1 MNKRFL
7 CTRWLYLC
15 LIGNVLLN
23 TITAS
28 AQCGC
33 AYRFETTFPAAVKEA
48 PVVIEGELLHSGMV
62 TFGGDPTYLG
72 DYKSTKIKV
81 YKVLKGNV
89 NAEEVELI
97 QPHQH
102 CSDCCIPI
110 GFSDGVA
117 IGIFFLYPS
126 ETIETP
132 RNEIP
137 NSLKFQYNTTWGC
150 NFLNYNTIVIQNS
163 ENPIIYNPYGIYGL
177 NDINNKVYQVAKS
190 ITGQKYKEITPIEK
204 KHLGGGTDAKE
215 ADSQATAIT
224 SISPTTITAG

>member
-23 TITAS
+23 TLTAS

-33 AYRFETTFPAAVKEA
+33 ADHFETTFPAAVKEA
-48 PVVIEGELLHSGMV
+48 QVVIEGELLHSGMV

-102 CSDCCIPI
+102 CSDCCTNQDMSLGKP
-110 GFSDGVA
+110 

-126 ETIETP
+126 ETVETP

-137 NSLKFQYNTTWGC
+137 NNLKFQYKTTWSC
-150 NFLNYNTIVIQNS
+150 NFVNYNAIVYPTADI
-163 ENPIIYNPYGIYGL
+163 PTYNPYGIYGL

-190 ITGQKYKEITPIEK
+190 ITGQKYKEIAPLEK